1 MAEVFDRFLS
11 PANAELMV
19 MGDVDPAAL
28 RAAVLRTFGPVPR
41 GVPHPDL
48 PHSFGGQALALSSFR
63 LVVQVKCAPFHAM
76 SG

>member
-41 GVPHPDL
+41 GVPPI
-48 PHSFGGQALALSSFR
+48 PTFPTLSVGK
-63 LVVQVKCAPFHAM
+63 L
-76 SG
+76 